1 MADWDSAQYLKFNKE
16 RTQPSI
22 DLANRIP
29 LLKPKKIIDIGCGP
43 GNSTKVL
50 FDKYPNANIL
60 GVDYSENMLDKASE
74 NYPMIK
80 FSAFDASS
88 DTWNLDNDYDIVFSN
103 ACIQWIPNHNELL
116 RKMMN
121 LLNDGGI
128 LAVQIPIQYNEP
140 IYEIMKKVVSS
151 QNQENR
157 FSYSNPLNILN
168 DSEYYDILSEI
179 SKDFEIWTTTYYHR
193 MKNHRDIVEWYKS
206 TALKPYLDRLD
217 EAEQKVFL
225 EDVYREV
232 LTQYKTQANGEIILR
247 FPRLFFIGKK

>member
-1 MADWDSAQYLKFNKE
+1 MADWDSAQYLKFKKE

-29 LLKPKKIIDIGCGP
+29 LSEPKRIIDIGCGP

-50 FDKYPNANIL
+50 LDKYPNADIL
-60 GVDYSENMLDKASE
+60 GVDYSENMLKKAAA
-74 NYPMIK
+74 NYPMLK

-88 DTWNLDNDYDIVFSN
+88 EIWNLDKDYDIVFSN

-116 RKMMN
+116 RKMMS

-140 IYEIMKKVVSS
+140 IYKIIQQVVSS

-217 EAEQKVFL
+217 EDGQKAFL
-225 EDVYREV
+225 ADVYSEV
-232 LTQYKTQANGEIILR
+232 LTQYKTQANGEVILR